1 MRVFRD
7 GECGEVG
14 GKHVCKRQERE
25 EGAKGWKGQRGGGR
39 ERRRERR
46 GGRFRSA

>member
-25 EGAKGWKGQRGGGR
+25 EGAKGGRGNGAAGGSAGGSG
-39 ERRRERR
+39 